1 MGCGGMGVGPGP
13 VPGAGVPAPGGPVPG
28 GGWPAKPAAPAAPAP
43 PGKSTAPTASAMPVT
58 DGMPVAWPLPT
69 KAMQKLSTNQS
80 VADANMAIQEMS
92 SGGSPVIGE
101 PMPPHDLAHVRN
113 VFTLL
118 LDSSQDNNPKK
129 REDVL
134 KKLEELYTKLQTG
147 QLKTATSQKVLQLAK
162 AMEAQDYATAQ
173 KVQQELSVD
182 WDTNKSWLM
191 GVKRLIT
198 TR

>member
-1 MGCGGMGVGPGP
+1 MGV
-13 VPGAGVPAPGGPVPG
+13 GGPVPG
-28 GGWPAKPAAPAAPAP
+28 GVGGPVPGGVGGGVGGWAKPAPAPAPPMP

-58 DGMPVAWPLPT
+58 EGLPVAWPLPT

-80 VADANMAIQEMS
+80 VADANIAIQEMS
-92 SGGSPVIGE
+92 GSSSVIGE
-101 PMPPHDLAHVRN
+101 PLPPHDLAHVKN

-129 REDVL
+129 REDIM
-134 KKLEELYTKLQTG
+134 KKLEELYGKLQTG

-198 TR
+198 R